1 MTTAQKIS
9 KLESEVRELRQ
20 LFSALVPADTEGK
33 YKDSFVKQVKKTRT
47 EKSVA
52 TYAGKGSL
60 LNLK

>member
-20 LFSALVPADTEGK
+20 LFSALVPIDTEGK
-33 YKDSFVKQVKKTRT
+33 YKNSFVKELKKNRS

-52 TYAGKGSL
+52 TYSGKGSL
-60 LNLK
+60 LKGL